1 MSRTVY
7 VYALCDPQTLQIK
20 YVGKTLNANG
30 RYDAH
35 CRDEKNTGK
44 LEWIKELAELDLK
57 PVMHVICEVDEA
69 HADQVERAL
78 IQAYAT
84 EKQPLVN
91 LALMPKY
98 PASVFGEPLK
108 TGYEAMSEE
117 EQKQSIDEYPDPISL
132 DDAADLA
139 ARFMPDLYPDKRKA
153 RNSIRT
159 ASYRGAI
166 PGAWRR
172 DDSPNGWD
180 IWRYDK
186 TLLVSWLSGDLKWMP
201 ATKKQN
207 RGAPTLPATL
217 IPPGAWH

>member
-35 CRDEKNTGK
+35 CRDEK
-44 LEWIKELAELDLK
+44 
-57 PVMHVICEVDEA
+57 
-69 HADQVERAL
+69 
-78 IQAYAT
+78 
-84 EKQPLVN
+84 
-91 LALMPKY
+91 
-98 PASVFGEPLK
+98 
-108 TGYEAMSEE
+108 
-117 EQKQSIDEYPDPISL
+117 KQSIDEYPDPISL